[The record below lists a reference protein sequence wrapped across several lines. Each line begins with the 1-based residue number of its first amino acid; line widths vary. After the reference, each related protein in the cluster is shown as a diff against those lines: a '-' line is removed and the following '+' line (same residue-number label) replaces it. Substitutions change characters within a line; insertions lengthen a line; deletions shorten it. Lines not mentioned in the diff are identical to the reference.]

1 MLITC
6 MHVSALLLPVCLS
19 VCLDIVSASSL
30 RWQCYNAVMEG
41 LARKGSW
48 RRALA
53 LADDMDQVGLPPDA
67 RTLSILLQLD
77 GYS

>member
-1 MLITC
+1 
-6 MHVSALLLPVCLS
+6 
-19 VCLDIVSASSL
+19 
-30 RWQCYNAVMEG
+30 MEG